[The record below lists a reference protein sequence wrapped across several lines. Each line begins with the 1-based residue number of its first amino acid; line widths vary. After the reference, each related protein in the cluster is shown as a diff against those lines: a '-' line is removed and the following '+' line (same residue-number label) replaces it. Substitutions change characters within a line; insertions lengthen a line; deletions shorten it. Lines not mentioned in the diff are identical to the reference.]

1 MISLIFISASFIVI
15 EPYSINSDVQQQTVE
30 LVTEN
35 SYLISNPKE
44 GYDLYVNNQYFG
56 TVTEIKDSF
65 SNLPIYKNS
74 KEVPF
79 NETQE

>member
-1 MISLIFISASFIVI
+1 M
-15 EPYSINSDVQQQTVE
+15 E